1 MNRGNSGRE
10 DLEKLLAQFVENK
23 IRIRAFEL
31 YECRGRVGGHAL
43 EDWIKAEGEVWAAV
57 RPREPRQ
64 RDLETPRIS
73 EQVLARET
81 PGLHTAAA

>member
-1 MNRGNSGRE
+1 MDRSNSGRE

-23 IRIRAFEL
+23 IRIRAYEL

-43 EDWIKAEGEVWAAV
+43 EDWIKAEGEVWAAA
-57 RPREPRQ
+57 RPREQ
-64 RDLETPRIS
+64 RPHNLETPRIS
-73 EQVLARET
+73 EHVLARET